1 MFEGLEKMPVFALY
15 NLNDTPPV
23 AQDSALDNGAQNGT
37 YFNGAT
43 SVDGRA
49 VLDGHDDLVKIA
61 VDPSFQMPRG
71 TLEIQFSLDPS
82 ANPTFPYTVL
92 SRDSQGQ
99 TDGGFRIEILFDGSI
114 EITHET
120 AGGAVSYNTGPG
132 FMTGG
137 DEINISYSWDAGGD
151 GGFLHVN
158 NLTTGGSFD
167 DTVPNTLTMDMGP
180 INQNWIIGAGQA
192 DSPAGTLANID
203 NHFDGSVEYFS
214 LSDTVDNPPPA
225 EDPVANPDVAETDED
240 VPVDIP
246 VLANDTDPQGDPLTV
261 TGGTAPN
268 GTVTVNPDGTIRY
281 VPNPDFNGTDTIT
294 YTVTDPDGNTATSTV
309 AVTVNPV
316 NDAPVA
322 VDDASTTSVNTAV
335 TFAVLGN
342 DTDVDGDTLT
352 ISGAPVVTSGEG
364 AVAVNPDGTLTFT
377 PAAGFTGVAT
387 VDYTI
392 TDPEGLTDTA
402 VWTIT
407 VDPDGP
413 PPPPPPTPDGYVDGT
428 SGDDL
433 IDLAYTG
440 DPNGDFIDANDALL
454 PGEVGNDDIVRAG
467 AGNDTVFALAGNDE
481 ITGAAGDDVIYG
493 GVGDDFATGDTG
505 DDQLFGGEGDDSLF
519 GGTDNDTIFG
529 GEGDDSLNGGLG
541 SDVVDGGAGD
551 DTLIGGAD
559 PSGDVLIGGAG
570 SDSVT
575 AGDGNDFI
583 NTADLTGAQS
593 PDRTYPGLYTADANP
608 EDDRDFVNAGAGND
622 TILTGDDRDTIL
634 AGDGN
639 DWVEAGDDDDTVTG
653 AGGNDTIQG
662 GEGNDTITGD
672 LGDDLIYGGTL
683 EDSSDPTHLV
693 DAVDLDPDNNRDSL
707 FGGLGND
714 TIYGGDDDDTLSG
727 GLGDDL
733 LDGGID
739 DDQIFGGEGNDTII
753 GGQGADT
760 LSGGAD
766 RDVFVGGNAGD
777 VVDGGGTGDDFD
789 TLDLRDSGPLRVIL
803 DPTNI
808 ENGTVEFLD
817 PTTGAVTGTMTFVEI
832 ENILVPVG
840 EGPTANPDTLT
851 LPEDADGTVDVLA
864 NDTDP
869 EGQPLRVIEA
879 SAENGEIN
887 INSDGTITYSPFR
900 DFNGPD
906 TITYTIV
913 DPDGNTSTSTVSVTV
928 TPVNDAPVAEDDYD
942 ETPLDTPI
950 TIDILANDT
959 DLDGDTLTVV
969 GTPTSADGTVV
980 VNPNQTITFTPN
992 PGFTGAAVIN
1002 YTMTD
1007 GTLTD
1012 TAVVTVLVAG
1022 DGRDGIVSGT
1032 PGGDLIDETYVDPTD
1047 GDVVDGN
1054 DAIIPGDAPN
1064 DDRIVAGDGDDTI
1077 LAGEGNDTIFAGEG
1091 DDLVFGGDGF
1101 ETIFGG
1107 DGNDSIFGGD
1117 GQEFV
1122 DGGDG
1127 DDYIDTRGPNPLPDI
1142 DYPGLYAADTDP
1154 TNDLDTV
1161 YGGAGNDTIF
1171 TGDDADLV
1179 FGRDGNDYIDGGF
1192 DDDSLYGN
1200 SGNDTIIGSEGNDFI
1215 DGGRGND
1222 LIFGGLDLSFP
1233 DAINIPDETDLR
1245 PGNNGDSIVGG
1256 FGDDTIYGM
1265 DDADTISGD
1274 EGNDLIYGGVDND
1287 SLLGADGSDTIFG
1300 EHGNDFIDGGVG
1312 DDSLDGGIGDD
1323 TISGGTGDDTI
1334 LGGDGDDSITA
1345 EDGDDVL
1352 FGGAGDDTLDGGVNN
1367 DTLVGGAGADSLIG
1381 GFGRDLLDL
1390 GTDGIPDDV
1399 GDIVFGG
1406 EDEDTILGAGIDD
1419 TIFGGGNGEASDQD
1433 VLDLRNSGPRR
1444 IVDLVTDSDGNGFD
1458 GRIEFLD
1465 AAGNVTGSATFTNIE
1480 NIVCFTPGT
1489 MIATPRGEVAVE
1501 NLRVG
1506 DKVITRDNGIQEIRW
1521 MGAKEMGWHDF
1532 AANPHLKPIMV
1543 KAGSLGNG
1551 LPERDMML
1559 SPNHRL
1565 LVAND
1570 RTALYFDEHEVLVAA
1585 KHLVG
1590 GAGVQQVDSVGTTY
1604 IHFMFDQHEVVL
1616 SNGAWT
1622 ESFQPGD
1629 YTLKGLGNAQRNE
1642 IFELFPELKSD
1653 AGLAD
1658 YQAARKTLKKHEARL
1673 LVR

>member
-1 MFEGLEKMPVFALY
+1 M
-15 NLNDTPPV
+15 
-23 AQDSALDNGAQNGT
+23 
-37 YFNGAT
+37 
-43 SVDGRA
+43 
-49 VLDGHDDLVKIA
+49 
-61 VDPSFQMPRG
+61 
-71 TLEIQFSLDPS
+71 
-82 ANPTFPYTVL
+82 
-92 SRDSQGQ
+92 
-99 TDGGFRIEILFDGSI
+99 
-114 EITHET
+114 
-120 AGGAVSYNTGPG
+120 
-132 FMTGG
+132 
-137 DEINISYSWDAGGD
+137 
-151 GGFLHVN
+151 
-158 NLTTGGSFD
+158 
-167 DTVPNTLTMDMGP
+167 
-180 INQNWIIGAGQA
+180 
-192 DSPAGTLANID
+192 
-203 NHFDGSVEYFS
+203 
-214 LSDTVDNPPPA
+214 
-225 EDPVANPDVAETDED
+225 AETDED

-322 VDDASTTSVNTAV
+322 VDDASTTPVDTAV

-352 ISGAPVVTSGEG
+352 VLGTPVVTSGEG
-364 AVAVNPDGTLTFT
+364 TVAVNPDGTLTFT
-377 PAAGFTGVAT
+377 PGAGFTGVAT

-407 VDPDGP
+407 IDPLSA
-413 PPPPPPTPDGYVDGT
+413 TPDGYVDGT
-428 SGDDL
+428 PGDDL

-454 PGEVGNDDIVRAG
+454 PGEAPQDDIVRAG
-467 AGNDTVFALAGNDE
+467 AGNDTVFAGEGNDDV
-481 ITGAAGDDVIYG
+481 TGAAGDDVIYG

-505 DDQLFGGEGDDSLF
+505 EDELFGGAGDDSLF
-519 GGTDNDTIFG
+519 GGLDNDTVVG
-529 GEGDDSLNGGLG
+529 GEGDDSLNGGFG

-570 SDSVT
+570 SDSVV
-575 AGDGNDFI
+575 AGDGNDLI
-583 NTADLTGAQS
+583 NTADLTGSQS
-593 PDRTYPGLYTADANP
+593 PDRTYPGLYTAYTNP

-634 AGDGN
+634 AGDGQ
-639 DWVEAGDDDDTVTG
+639 DWIEAGDDDDTVTG

-672 LGDDLIYGGTL
+672 LGDDVIYGGTR
-683 EDSSDPTHLV
+683 EDASDPTHLI

-727 GLGDDL
+727 GFGDDL

-739 DDQIFGGEGNDTII
+739 EDLISGDAGNDTII

-766 RDVFVGGNAGD
+766 RDVFVGGDIGD
-777 VVDGGGTGDDFD
+777 VVDGGATGDDFD
-789 TLDLRDSGPLRVIL
+789 TLDLRASGPLRVIL
-803 DPTNI
+803 DPTDI

-817 PTTGAVTGTMTFVEI
+817 PTTGDVIGTMTFEEI

-851 LPEDADGTVDVLA
+851 LPEDGDGTVDVLA

-879 SAENGEIN
+879 TAENGEIN

-928 TPVNDAPVAEDDYD
+928 NPVNDDPIAEDDYA
-942 ETPLDTPI
+942 ETPLDTPV

-980 VNPNQTITFTPN
+980 VNPDQTITFTPN

-1007 GTLTD
+1007 GTVTD

-1047 GDVVDGN
+1047 GDVVDGD

-1077 LAGEGNDTIFAGEG
+1077 LAGEGNDTIFAGTG
-1091 DDLVFGGDGF
+1091 DDQVYGGDGF
-1101 ETIFGG
+1101 ETIDGG
-1107 DGNDSIFGGD
+1107 EGDDSIFGGD
-1117 GQEFV
+1117 GQELV
-1122 DGGDG
+1122 YGGDG

-1142 DYPGLYAADTDP
+1142 DYPGLYPADTDP
-1154 TNDLDTV
+1154 TNNLDTV

-1171 TGDDADLV
+1171 TGDDADRV

-1200 SGNDTIIGSEGNDFI
+1200 SGFDTIIGSEGNDYI
-1215 DGGRGND
+1215 DGGRGDD

-1300 EHGNDFIDGGVG
+1300 EHGNDFIDGATG

-1334 LGGDGDDSITA
+1334 LGGDGDDSVTA

-1352 FGGAGDDTLDGGVNN
+1352 FGGTGNDTLDGGVNN
-1367 DTLVGGAGADSLIG
+1367 DTLFGGTGADSLIG

-1390 GTDGIPDDV
+1390 GTAGIPDDV

-1406 EDEDTILGAGIDD
+1406 EDEDTIVGAGIND

-1433 VLDLRNSGPRR
+1433 VLDLRDSGPRR

-1458 GRIEFLD
+1458 GRVEFLD

-1521 MGAKEMGWHDF
+1521 MGAKQMGWHDF

-1585 KHLVG
+1585 KHLIG
-1590 GAGVQQVDSVGTTY
+1590 GDGVHQVDSVGTTY
-1604 IHFMFDQHEVVL
+1604 FHFMFDQHEVVL

-1629 YTLKGLGNAQRNE
+1629 YTLKGLGNSQRNE
-1642 IFELFPELKSD
+1642 IFELFPELRSE